1 MRWGVVLYGP
11 PASGKDTVTRELV
24 ALDARFRQFR
34 RLKCGAGRTN
44 GYRVVSAAE
53 MQAASDDLV
62 WTNERYGAVYAVDRA
77 GLIDAF
83 REGVPIVHLGQPEAV
98 DAVCGAVDDVRW
110 LVVALWCDRDTAHE
124 RLRSRGSGDVAE
136 RLDVWNQTP
145 TLPPPACTINTG
157 HVSPS
162 AVAQFIADAV
172 RAPAAAS
179 SISRDRAEV
188 SPRL

>member
-24 ALDARFRQFR
+24 ALDSRFRQFR
-34 RLKCGAGRTN
+34 RLKCGAGRTD

-53 MQAASDDLV
+53 MQSVSDDLV

-83 REGVPIVHLGQPEAV
+83 REGVPVVHLGQPEAV
-98 DAVCGAVDDVRW
+98 DAVCNAVDDVRW

-124 RLRSRGSGDVAE
+124 RLRGRGSGNVAE
-136 RLDVWNQTP
+136 RLDVWDQTP

-157 HVSPS
+157 LVSPS
-162 AVAQFIADAV
+162 VVARFIADTVTA
-172 RAPAAAS
+172 REATS
-179 SISRDRAEV
+179 SISRDCAEA
-188 SPRL
+188 STRP